1 MDEQEKFRMDVEIV
15 SEALS
20 RRSCLDDTQA
30 EAGKLYEK
38 FCVTGQEP
46 VKLAIALRCFFMEQG
61 PDEEQRRAYGQ
72 YLKKRIRPA
81 AEQLIE
87 EEGVEQLACLEQQG
101 WISENLLET
110 FIRRARERGKTASL
124 VWLLHLKNEKY
135 GYKDKD
141 FSL

>member
-20 RRSCLDDTQA
+20 RREGIKDSQA
-30 EAGKLYEK
+30 EEIQKLYEK
-38 FCVTGQEP
+38 FCSTGQEP
-46 VKLAIALRCFFMEQG
+46 VKLAIALRCYFMEQ
-61 PDEEQRRAYGQ
+61 EETRRQAYGH
-72 YLKKRIRPA
+72 YLRKRIRPA

-87 EEGVEQLACLEQQG
+87 DEGVERLAYLEQQG
-101 WISENLLET
+101 WISEYLLEG
-110 FIRRARERGKTASL
+110 FIKRARDRGKTASL

-135 GYKDKD
+135 GYRDKD

>member
-20 RRSCLDDTQA
+20 RRSRAEDAKA

-38 FCVTGQEP
+38 FCITGQEP

-61 PDEEQRRAYGQ
+61 PEEEQRRAYGE
-72 YLKKRIRPA
+72 YLRKRIRPT

-87 EEGVEQLACLEQQG
+87 EEGIEQLSCLEQQG
-101 WISENLLET
+101 WISEALLES
-110 FIRRARERGKTASL
+110 FIKRARERGKTASL

-135 GYKDKD
+135 GYRDKD